1 MNEEIL
7 NSEEEID
14 LRELF
19 KVLFDGKILIALV
32 ASIITFSSVIYA
44 LMMTDYYKSEAVMS
58 VRDNSENKNLLSQFG
73 GAASLMGLNV
83 SSTDDKASQTIQLIQ
98 SRKFIKHLLTFEN
111 ILPSIMAAKSYDI
124 SSKKLLF
131 DGDLYDSKSKNWIG
145 EPDENGS
152 AKPSYLDAHGVYL
165 NDLLSISQDK
175 NTGFILIDIKH
186 LSPVFAKEFLELI
199 IRETNTILRK
209 KDLEESNEAL
219 MYLTNELRKTSLVEL
234 KESIRNLIEAQLE
247 VQMMSKINEDYVLVE
262 IDPPFI
268 PERGLSNSKLLI
280 VIFSAIFGS
289 LLGGVIVLI
298 RHYFLKEKLIE
309 A

>member
-58 VRDNSENKNLLSQFG
+58 VRDNSEDKNLLSQFG

-234 KESIRNLIEAQLE
+234 KESIKNLIEAQLE

-262 IDPPFI
+262 IDPLFI

>member
-19 KVLFDGKILIALV
+19 KVLFDGKIIIAFV

-234 KESIRNLIEAQLE
+234 KESIKNLIEAQLE

>member
-58 VRDNSENKNLLSQFG
+58 VRDNSENKNLLSQFS

-234 KESIRNLIEAQLE
+234 KESIKNLIEAQLE

>member
-19 KVLFDGKILIALV
+19 KVLFDGKIIIALV

-234 KESIRNLIEAQLE
+234 KESIKNLIEAQLE

>member
-19 KVLFDGKILIALV
+19 KVLFDGKILIAFV

-58 VRDNSENKNLLSQFG
+58 VRDNSENKNLLSQFS

-83 SSTDDKASQTIQLIQ
+83 SSSDDKASQTIQLIQ

-131 DGDLYDSKSKNWIG
+131 DGDLYDSKSKTWIG

-234 KESIRNLIEAQLE
+234 KESIKNLIEAQLE

-268 PERGLSNSKLLI
+268 PERGISNSKFLI

-289 LLGGVIVLI
+289 LLGGVLVLI

>member
-58 VRDNSENKNLLSQFG
+58 VRDNSENKNLLSQFS

-83 SSTDDKASQTIQLIQ
+83 SSSDDKASQTIQLIQ

-234 KESIRNLIEAQLE
+234 KESIKNLIEAQLE

>member
-1 MNEEIL
+1 MNKEIL

-58 VRDNSENKNLLSQFG
+58 VRDNSENKNLLSQFS

-83 SSTDDKASQTIQLIQ
+83 SSSDDKASQTIQLIQ
-98 SRKFIKHLLTFEN
+98 SRKFIKHLLTLEN

-131 DGDLYDSKSKNWIG
+131 DGDLYDSKSKTWIG

-234 KESIRNLIEAQLE
+234 KESIKNLIEAQLE

-268 PERGLSNSKLLI
+268 PERGISNSKLLI

-309 A
+309 

>member
-186 LSPVFAKEFLELI
+186 LSPIFAKEFLELI

-234 KESIRNLIEAQLE
+234 KESIKNLIEAQLE

>member
-7 NSEEEID
+7 NPEEEID

-234 KESIRNLIEAQLE
+234 KESIKNLIEAQLE

>member
-234 KESIRNLIEAQLE
+234 KESIKNLIEAQLE

-280 VIFSAIFGS
+280 VIFSSIFGS

>member
-234 KESIRNLIEAQLE
+234 KESIKNLIEAQLE

-289 LLGGVIVLI
+289 LLGGLIVLI

>member
-234 KESIRNLIEAQLE
+234 KESIKNLIEAQLE

>member
-280 VIFSAIFGS
+280 VIFSTIFGS

>member
-58 VRDNSENKNLLSQFG
+58 VRDNSENKNLLSQFS

-131 DGDLYDSKSKNWIG
+131 DGDLYDSKSKTWIG

-152 AKPSYLDAHGVYL
+152 SKPSYLDAHGVYL

-234 KESIRNLIEAQLE
+234 KESIKNLIEAQLE

-289 LLGGVIVLI
+289 LLGGAIVLI
-298 RHYFLKEKLIE
+298 RHYFLKEKLI
-309 A
+309 AA

>member
-234 KESIRNLIEAQLE
+234 KESIKNLIEAQLE

-280 VIFSAIFGS
+280 VIFSTIFGS

>member
-186 LSPVFAKEFLELI
+186 ISPVFAKEFLELI

-234 KESIRNLIEAQLE
+234 KESIKNLIEAQLE